1 MLEDLIKIRLSE
13 MGSEWILIIIIIII
27 II

>member
-27 II
+27 I